1 MHHQDQDTTERQ
13 SQKKNPPITHPG
25 PQRATSFLPSS
36 EKNKTRGKEKKGRN
50 TYSSLEL
57 TGNKSSTSCSPTT
70 GMNSCFRAMEKHK
83 GRSSEGRRKSC
94 KELQAKA
101 GAGGGLRCHSNEG
114 NGRHSGNVARAGKSD
129 QGDDDGVKAQKQPKK
144 NKSAVFFFL
153 ILRVSCTWTLA
164 STYSR
169 PLSLFSYWFINLKC
183 TIFFFLFWL

>member
-36 EKNKTRGKEKKGRN
+36 EKNKTRGKEKKRRN
-50 TYSSLEL
+50 KYTSLEL

-70 GMNSCFRAMEKHK
+70 GMNSCVRAMEKHK

-101 GAGGGLRCHSNEG
+101 GAGGGC
-114 NGRHSGNVARAGKSD
+114 VAIAMKAMAGTAATWPERGKATKVTTMEWRPKNN
-129 QGDDDGVKAQKQPKK
+129 QKKTKAQ
-144 NKSAVFFFL
+144 FFSF
-153 ILRVSCTWTLA
+153 
-164 STYSR
+164 
-169 PLSLFSYWFINLKC
+169 
-183 TIFFFLFWL
+183 